1 VVDFGGNQT
10 VPYADTI
17 YTSTHTGDGSTA
29 TFTTN
34 IAPASAD
41 ELDIFIGGQ
50 RLLLTAE
57 DGSTVN
63 YTVDGSSSLV
73 TLTAVPAAGVQVK
86 ILQKRGQVWYD
97 QGTSTA
103 SNGKGLQKSTTNQAR
118 FIAGEPTNAPE

>member
-29 TFTTN
+29 TFTTTY
-34 IAPASAD
+34 APASAD

-103 SNGKGLQKSTTNQAR
+103 STVQDYKNQQL
-118 FIAGEPTNAPE
+118 TKLDS